1 MREVHIYIENQRLE
15 LFEDEVI
22 QINSS
27 VQNVQ
32 DIAKVFTDFSQSFTV
47 PASERNN
54 AIFQHFYESA
64 IDSSL
69 DYQIRRTARIEI
81 DLIPFRTGKIQL
93 EKANLQKG
101 RVQSYSVTFYGDI
114 RTLQDYFGEDKLN
127 TLDMS
132 AYSHAYNGSEVQTRI
147 TSNSSYDVRYPLISS
162 SRVWVYGGGGQQ
174 DISQNSH
181 HMHYYEL
188 FPAIRVARIFDA
200 IETKYGIS
208 FDGLFLNDKRFTNLY
223 LWLKNKDNLD
233 NLSNTKDV
241 DLTTKGATT
250 VDGTQPLIN
259 VIDLDTNEV
268 VFNQDTV
275 PFASS
280 SGLLSRTIKLE
291 AQIYSNPN
299 GSSNKIYL
307 DVYENGSL
315 ITTVENPTGTSPL
328 ANFTKI
334 DIVNNGLNKKYS
346 FKVRSA
352 QNTTINGNIFITY
365 YINGVQTLWGSAFA
379 TMATMNFT
387 MDMNL
392 SNNMPDMKI
401 SEFVSGILKQFNL
414 TCTPTNNTT
423 FKIEPLEDWYAEGRL
438 IDVTK
443 HIDVNNIDI
452 EKTKIYKKIDFKR
465 QKSETVLNRNFGDSN
480 FREFGDLQQ
489 VFEYDG
495 TEYTVELPF
504 ENILHQKFTNTSLQV
519 GYSLDKNFQPI
530 IPKATL
536 LYMNDLK
543 TCSFYFNN
551 GTSTNH
557 ITQYMPFGQDLEYN
571 GDRYTLNFGWDNSSY
586 YLEPIQNNIY
596 MTYYNNYLSNL
607 YSRKQRITYCKG
619 LFPTPILTS
628 LKMNDRLIIRDK
640 RYIINDIKTNLN
652 TGDVD
657 LTLLYD
663 FRELT
668 NFIEVPTGASQIKE
682 PIYLGN
688 DVTQINFDTGTTGI
702 TVTPSTI
709 NQDTIVDITLPV
721 LTPSYTLIAENEDDL
736 ITEDTFEF
744 LRSEE
749 NNPVSYTITIE
760 KIYVNNPVQY
770 SEWILTQTP

>member
-69 DYQIRRTARIEI
+69 DHQIRRTARIEI

-93 EKANLQKG
+93 EKANLKNGQI
-101 RVQSYSVTFYGDI
+101 QNYSITFYGDI

-127 TLDMS
+127 VLDMS
-132 AYSHAYNGSEVQTRI
+132 AYTHAYNGAEIQTRI
-147 TSNSSYDVRYPLISS
+147 TSNSDYDVRYPLISS
-162 SRVWVYGGGGQQ
+162 SRVWVYGGGGSQ
-174 DISQNSH
+174 DISQNAH
-181 HMHYYEL
+181 HIHYYEL

-233 NLSNTKDV
+233 NLSNTKQV
-241 DLTTKGATT
+241 DLITKGATT

-275 PFASS
+275 PFTSS
-280 SGLLSRTIKLE
+280 FGLLSRTIKLE
-291 AQIYSNPN
+291 AQIYSSPN
-299 GSSNKIYL
+299 GASNKIYL
-307 DVYENGSL
+307 DVYENDSL
-315 ITTVENPTGTSPL
+315 ITTVENPTGTSSL
-328 ANFTKI
+328 ASFTKI
-334 DIVNNGLNKKYS
+334 DIVNNGLNKRYS

-352 QNTTINGNIFITY
+352 QNTTVNGNIFITY
-365 YINGVQTLWGSAFA
+365 YVNGVQTIWGSAFA

-387 MDMNL
+387 MDMNI

-423 FKIEPLEDWYAEGRL
+423 FKIEPLEDWYAQGRL

-443 HIDVNNIDI
+443 HIDVNTIDI
-452 EKTKIYKKIDFKR
+452 ERAKLYKKIDFKR

-495 TEYTVELPF
+495 SEYTVELPF
-504 ENILHQKFTNTSLQV
+504 ENILHQKFTNTNLQV

-536 LYMNDLK
+536 LYMNDQK
-543 TCSFYFNN
+543 SCSFYFNN

-596 MTYYNNYLSNL
+596 MTYYNNYLANL

-628 LKMNDRLIIRDK
+628 LKMNDRLVIRDK

-663 FRELT
+663 FRELIS
-668 NFIEVPTGASQIKE
+668 FIQVPSGTSQITY
-682 PIYLGN
+682 PVYIGN
-688 DVTQINFDTGTTGI
+688 DVNEVNFDTGTTGI
-702 TVTPSTI
+702 TVTPSTVT
-709 NQDTIVDITLPV
+709 QDTEVDITLPV
-721 LTPSYTLIAENEDDL
+721 LTPSYTLIAENEDDF
-736 ITEDTFEF
+736 ITEDTYEF

-749 NNPVSYTITIE
+749 NNPVTYTL
-760 KIYVNNPVQY
+760 KIQKEYINNFIDEY
-770 SEWILTQTP
+770 DLILTQTP

>member
-69 DYQIRRTARIEI
+69 DHQIRRTARIEI

-93 EKANLQKG
+93 EKANLKNGQI
-101 RVQSYSVTFYGDI
+101 QNYSITFYGDI

-127 TLDMS
+127 VLDMS
-132 AYSHAYNGSEVQTRI
+132 AYTHTYNGAEVQTRI
-147 TSNSSYDVRYPLISS
+147 TSSSNYDVRYPLISS
-162 SRVWVYGGGGQQ
+162 SRVWVYGGGGSQ
-174 DISQNSH
+174 DISQNAH

-223 LWLKNKDNLD
+223 LWLKNRDSFAFFSDRKDLD
-233 NLSNTKDV
+233 FTAVNNSNGIGSFV
-241 DLTTKGATT
+241 
-250 VDGTQPLIN
+250 N
-259 VIDLDTNEV
+259 LDTNSINIKYGNNTNLAALSVFGNVKIKIYVNALAQSLTEV
-268 VFNQDTV
+268 
-275 PFASS
+275 A
-280 SGLLSRTIKLE
+280 
-291 AQIYSNPN
+291 
-299 GSSNKIYL
+299 YL

-315 ITTVENPTGTSPL
+315 ITTIEATSPTEL
-328 ANFTKI
+328 AEFTI
-334 DIVNNGLNKKYS
+334 YVPYDTSTNKKYTFQTRAS
-346 FKVRSA
+346 GSCTISHWCELILV
-352 QNTTINGNIFITY
+352 INGSETNSSGTFWDYDVVTVAD
-365 YINGVQTLWGSAFA
+365 NVFVE
-379 TMATMNFT
+379 
-387 MDMNL
+387 NL
-392 SNNMPDMKI
+392 DISNNFPEMRI
-401 SEFVSGILKQFNL
+401 SDFVSGILKQFNL

-423 FKIEPLEDWYAEGRL
+423 FKIEPLEDWYAQGRL

-443 HIDVNNIDI
+443 HIDVNTIDI
-452 EKTKIYKKIDFKR
+452 ERTKLYKKIDFKR
-465 QKSETVLNRNFGDSN
+465 QKSETVLNRRFGDSN

-495 TEYTVELPF
+495 SEYTVELPF
-504 ENILHQKFTNTSLQV
+504 ENIMHDKFTNTNLQV

-536 LYMNDLK
+536 LYMNDQK
-543 TCSFYFNN
+543 SCSFYFNN
-551 GTSTNH
+551 GTSTDH

-596 MTYYNNYLSNL
+596 MTYYNNYLANL

-663 FRELT
+663 FRELIS
-668 NFIEVPTGASQIKE
+668 FIQVPSGTSQITY
-682 PIYLGN
+682 PVYIGN
-688 DVTQINFDTGTTGI
+688 DVKEVNFDTGTTGI
-702 TVTPSTI
+702 TVTPSTVT
-709 NQDTIVDITLPV
+709 QDTEVDITLPV
-721 LTPSYTLIAENEDDL
+721 LTPSYTLIAENEDDF
-736 ITEDTFEF
+736 ITEDSIQF

-749 NNPVSYTITIE
+749 NNPVTYTL
-760 KIYVNNPVQY
+760 KIQKEYINNFIDEY
-770 SEWILTQTP
+770 DLILTQTP

>member
-32 DIAKVFTDFSQSFTV
+32 DISKIFTDFSQSFTV

-54 AIFQHFYESA
+54 AIFQHFYENA

-69 DYQIRRTARIEI
+69 DHQIRREARIEI

-93 EKANLQKG
+93 EKANLKNGQI
-101 RVQSYSVTFYGDI
+101 QSYTVTFYGDI

-132 AYSHAYNGSEVQTRI
+132 PYTHAYNGAAVRTRI
-147 TSNSSYDVRYPLISS
+147 TSSGNNDVRYPLISS

-174 DISQNSH
+174 DISQNAH
-181 HMHYYEL
+181 HIHYDEL
-188 FPAIRVARIFDA
+188 FPAIKVSRIFDA
-200 IETKYGIS
+200 IRTKYGIV
-208 FDGLFLNDKRFTNLY
+208 FTGLFLNDKRFTNLY
-223 LWLKNKDNLD
+223 LWLKNRNDFSFFSDRKDLD
-233 NLSNTKDV
+233 FTAVNKTTGLVRFV
-241 DLTTKGATT
+241 DL
-250 VDGTQPLIN
+250 DENSIH
-259 VIDLDTNEV
+259 IIYDLDTPTTYPNSIKIYVNALAQSLTEV
-268 VFNQDTV
+268 
-275 PFASS
+275 A
-280 SGLLSRTIKLE
+280 
-291 AQIYSNPN
+291 
-299 GSSNKIYL
+299 YL

-315 ITTVENPTGTSPL
+315 ITTIKASAPTKLAEFTIYVPYIPGT
-328 ANFTKI
+328 
-334 DIVNNGLNKKYS
+334 NKKYTFQTRAS
-346 FKVRSA
+346 GSCTVSHWCELILV
-352 QNTTINGNIFITY
+352 TNGSETDAS
-365 YINGVQTLWGSAFA
+365 GSTFWDYNVVTVADNVFVE
-379 TMATMNFT
+379 
-387 MDMNL
+387 NL
-392 SNNMPDMKI
+392 DISNNFPDMKI
-401 SEFVSGILKQFNL
+401 SDFMSGIFKQFNL
-414 TCTPTNNTT
+414 TCTPINNTT
-423 FKIEPLEDWYAEGRL
+423 FKIEPLEDWYAQGRL

-443 HIDVNNIDI
+443 HIDVNTIDI
-452 EKTKIYKKIDFKR
+452 ERTKLYKKIDFKR

-495 TEYTVELPF
+495 SEYTVELPF
-504 ENILHQKFTNTSLQV
+504 ENILHQKFTNTNLQV

-536 LYMNDLK
+536 LYMNDQK
-543 TCSFYFNN
+543 SCSFYFND
-551 GTSTNH
+551 GTNTHH

-571 GDRYTLNFGWDNSSY
+571 GERYTLNFGWDNSSY
-586 YLEPIQNNIY
+586 YLEPIQNNIH
-596 MTYYNNYLSNL
+596 MTYYNNYLANL
-607 YSRKQRITYCKG
+607 YSRKQRTTYCKG

-663 FRELT
+663 FRQLT
-668 NFIEVPTGASQIKE
+668 NLIQVPSGTSQITY
-682 PIYLGN
+682 PVYMGN
-688 DVTQINFDTGTTGI
+688 DVTEIDFDTGTTGI
-702 TVTPSTI
+702 TVTPSTVT
-709 NQDTIVDITLPV
+709 QDTNVDITLPV
-721 LTPSYTLIAENEDDL
+721 LTPSYTLIAENEDDF
-736 ITEDTFEF
+736 ITEDSFQF

-749 NNPVSYTITIE
+749 NNPVNYTITLE
-760 KIYVNNPVQY
+760 KKSNTNLTELVN
-770 SEWILTQTP
+770 WIISQTP

>member
-1 MREVHIYIENQRLE
+1 MREVHIYIEDQRLE

-64 IDSSL
+64 IDSLL
-69 DYQIRRTARIEI
+69 DHQIRRMSRIEI

-93 EKANLQKG
+93 EKANLKNGQI
-101 RVQSYSVTFYGDI
+101 QSYTVTFYGDI

-127 TLDMS
+127 VLDMS
-132 AYSHAYNGSEVQTRI
+132 PYTHAYNGSEVQTRI
-147 TSNSSYDVRYPLISS
+147 TSSSDYDVRYPLISS
-162 SRVWVYGGGGQQ
+162 SRVWVYGGGGQE
-174 DISQNSH
+174 DISQNAH
-181 HMHYYEL
+181 HMHYNEL
-188 FPAIRVARIFDA
+188 FPAVRVARIFDA

-223 LWLKNKDNLD
+223 LWLKNSDNLE

-241 DLTTKGATT
+241 DLVSVQNTG
-250 VDGTQPLIN
+250 VFSYQPINLNYNHVEISWVTIRSLDLIFN
-259 VIDLDTNEV
+259 GPEEV
-268 VFNQDTV
+268 LV
-275 PFASS
+275 
-280 SGLLSRTIKLE
+280 KLE
-291 AQIYSNPN
+291 PTIYTSNPN
-299 GSSNKIYL
+299 HIIYL
-307 DVYENGSL
+307 DIYLNGSL
-315 ITTVENPTGTSPL
+315 LTTIQNPSGSSIATTS
-328 ANFTKI
+328 I
-334 DIVNNGLNKKYS
+334 DDMVGFGFKKTYK
-346 FKVRSA
+346 FKVRAA
-352 QNTTINGNIFITY
+352 QSCT
-365 YINGVQTLWGSAFA
+365 VSGSV
-379 TMATMNFT
+379 TVKVYDEENRTSTGIMQDMVFT
-387 MDMNL
+387 MDVNL
-392 SNNMPDMKI
+392 SNNFPDMKI
-401 SEFVSGILKQFNL
+401 SDFMSGIFKQFNL

-423 FKIEPLEDWYAEGRL
+423 FKIEPLEDWYAQGRF

-443 HIDVNNIDI
+443 HIDINTIDI
-452 EKTKIYKKIDFKR
+452 ERTKLYKKIDFKR

-504 ENILHQKFTNTSLQV
+504 ENILHQKFTNTNLQV

-536 LYMNDLK
+536 LYMNDQK
-543 TCSFYFNN
+543 SCSFYFNN

-571 GDRYTLNFGWDNSSY
+571 GNRYTLNFGWDNSSY

-663 FRELT
+663 FRQLT
-668 NFIEVPTGASQIKE
+668 NLIQVPSGTSQITY
-682 PIYLGN
+682 PVYMGN
-688 DVTQINFDTGTTGI
+688 DVTEIDFDTGTTGI
-702 TVTPSTI
+702 TVTPSTVT
-709 NQDTIVDITLPV
+709 QDTNVDITLPV
-721 LTPSYTLIAENEDDL
+721 LTPSYTLIAENEDDF
-736 ITEDTFEF
+736 ITEDSFQF

-749 NNPVSYTITIE
+749 NNPVNYTITLE
-760 KIYVNNPVQY
+760 KKSNTNLTELVN
-770 SEWILTQTP
+770 WIISQTP

>member
-32 DIAKVFTDFSQSFTV
+32 DIAKIFTDFSQSFTV

-54 AIFQHFYESA
+54 AIFQHFYENAVNST
-64 IDSSL
+64 L
-69 DYQIRRTARIEI
+69 DHQIRREARIEI

-93 EKANLQKG
+93 EKANLKKG
-101 RVQSYSVTFYGDI
+101 QIQSYTVTFYGEI

-132 AYSHAYNGSEVQTRI
+132 PYTHAYNGAEVQTRI
-147 TSNSSYDVRYPLISS
+147 TSSSNYDVRYPLISS

-174 DISQNSH
+174 DISQNAH
-181 HMHYYEL
+181 HIHYDEL
-188 FPAIRVARIFDA
+188 FPAIKVSRIFDA
-200 IETKYGIS
+200 IRTKYGIV
-208 FDGLFLNDKRFTNLY
+208 FTGLFLNDKRFTNLY

-233 NLSNTKDV
+233 NLSNTKEV
-241 DLTTKGATT
+241 DLITKEAATIN
-250 VDGTQPLIN
+250 GGQPLIN

-275 PFASS
+275 PFASA
-280 SGLLSRTIKLE
+280 LVQPTTKRIKLE
-291 AQIYSNPN
+291 AQIYSSPN

-315 ITTVENPTGTSPL
+315 ITTVENPTSL
-328 ANFTKI
+328 ASFTKI
-334 DIVNNGLNKKYS
+334 DTVNSALNKRYS

-352 QNTTINGNIFITY
+352 QSTTVNGNIFITY
-365 YINGVQTLWGSAFA
+365 YVNGVQPIWGSASA

-387 MDMNL
+387 MDMNI

-401 SEFVSGILKQFNL
+401 SDFISGLFKQFNL
-414 TCTPTNNTT
+414 TCTPITKKA
-423 FKIEPLEDWYAEGRL
+423 FKIEPLEDWYAQGRL

-443 HIDVNNIDI
+443 HIDINTIDI
-452 EKTKIYKKIDFKR
+452 ERTKLYKKIDFKR

-495 TEYTVELPF
+495 SEYTVELPF
-504 ENILHQKFTNTSLQV
+504 ENILHQKFTNTNLQV

-536 LYMNDLK
+536 LYMNDQK
-543 TCSFYFNN
+543 SCSFYFNN
-551 GTSTNH
+551 GTSTNQ

-586 YLEPIQNNIY
+586 YLQPVQNNIY
-596 MTYYNNYLSNL
+596 MTYYNNYLANL
-607 YSRKQRITYCKG
+607 YNRKQRITYCKG

-668 NFIEVPTGASQIKE
+668 NFIEVSSGTSQITY
-682 PIYLGN
+682 PVYIGN
-688 DVTQINFDTGTTGI
+688 DVSQVNFDTGTTGI
-702 TVTPSTI
+702 TVTPSTVT
-709 NQDTIVDITLPV
+709 QDTYVVITLPV

-760 KIYVNNPVQY
+760 NIYVNNPVQY

>member
-32 DIAKVFTDFSQSFTV
+32 DIAKIFTDFSQSFTV

-64 IDSSL
+64 VNSL
-69 DYQIRRTARIEI
+69 LDHQIRREARIEI

-93 EKANLQKG
+93 EKANLKNGQI
-101 RVQSYSVTFYGDI
+101 QSYTVTFYGEI

-132 AYSHAYNGSEVQTRI
+132 PYTHAYNGAEVQTRI
-147 TSNSSYDVRYPLISS
+147 TSSSNYDVRYPLISS

-174 DISQNSH
+174 DISQNAH
-181 HMHYYEL
+181 HIHYDEL
-188 FPAIRVARIFDA
+188 FPAIKVSRIFDA
-200 IETKYGIS
+200 IRTKYGIV
-208 FDGLFLNDKRFTNLY
+208 FTGLFLNDKRFTNLY
-223 LWLKNKDNLD
+223 LWLKNKNDFSFFSDRKDLDFTAVSKTTGLGRFVDLDENSINIIYDLD
-233 NLSNTKDV
+233 NPTTYPNAVKIYVNALAQS
-241 DLTTKGATT
+241 LT
-250 VDGTQPLIN
+250 
-259 VIDLDTNEV
+259 EV
-268 VFNQDTV
+268 
-275 PFASS
+275 A
-280 SGLLSRTIKLE
+280 
-291 AQIYSNPN
+291 
-299 GSSNKIYL
+299 YL

-315 ITTVENPTGTSPL
+315 ITTIKASSPTELAEFTIYVPYIPGT
-328 ANFTKI
+328 
-334 DIVNNGLNKKYS
+334 NKKYTFQTRAS
-346 FKVRSA
+346 GSCTVTHWCELILVVNGSETNSSGTFWDYNVV
-352 QNTTINGNIFITY
+352 TI
-365 YINGVQTLWGSAFA
+365 
-379 TMATMNFT
+379 
-387 MDMNL
+387 
-392 SNNMPDMKI
+392 SNNVFVENLDISNNFPDMKI
-401 SEFVSGILKQFNL
+401 SDFISGLFKQFNL
-414 TCTPTNNTT
+414 TCTPITKKA
-423 FKIEPLEDWYAEGRL
+423 FKIEPLEDWYAQGRL

-443 HIDVNNIDI
+443 HIDVNTIDI
-452 EKTKIYKKIDFKR
+452 ERTKLYKKIDFKR

-495 TEYTVELPF
+495 SEYTVELPF
-504 ENILHQKFTNTSLQV
+504 ENILHQKFTNTNLQV

-536 LYMNDLK
+536 LYMNDQK
-543 TCSFYFNN
+543 SCSFYFNN

-571 GDRYTLNFGWDNSSY
+571 GERYTLNFGWDNSSY
-586 YLEPIQNNIY
+586 YLQPVQNNIY

-619 LFPTPILTS
+619 LFPTPMLTS

-663 FRELT
+663 FRELNT
-668 NFIEVPTGASQIKE
+668 YIQVPIGVTQIEYPV
-682 PIYLGN
+682 YLDT

-702 TVTPSTI
+702 TVFPPSI
-709 NQDTIVDITLPV
+709 FEDRIVDVTFPTLP
-721 LTPSYTLIAENEDDL
+721 PHYTLIAENEDDF
-736 ITEDTFEF
+736 ITEDSHQF

-749 NNPVSYTITIE
+749 NNPVNYTITLE
-760 KIYVNNPVQY
+760 KIIVDRP
-770 SEWILTQTP
+770 SESTDWIITRNI

>member
-69 DYQIRRTARIEI
+69 DHQIRRTSRIEI

-93 EKANLQKG
+93 EKANLKNGQI
-101 RVQSYSVTFYGDI
+101 QSYTVTFYGDI

-127 TLDMS
+127 VLDMS
-132 AYSHAYNGSEVQTRI
+132 AYTHIYNGAEVQTRI
-147 TSNSSYDVRYPLISS
+147 TSSSNYDVRYPLISS
-162 SRVWVYGGGGQQ
+162 SRVWVYGGGGSQ
-174 DISQNSH
+174 DISQNAH
-181 HMHYYEL
+181 HIHYYEL

-233 NLSNTKDV
+233 NLSNSRDV
-241 DLTTKGATT
+241 DFISKQGNIDYQNAINLDKNQIIINTTTIPNSLGLFVSVEPNIYT
-250 VDGTQPLIN
+250 N
-259 VIDLDTNEV
+259 VPNSRIYLD
-268 VFNQDTV
+268 
-275 PFASS
+275 
-280 SGLLSRTIKLE
+280 
-291 AQIYSNPN
+291 IYSN
-299 GSSNKIYL
+299 GAL
-307 DVYENGSL
+307 L
-315 ITTVENPTGTSPL
+315 TTLSNPTLIQSVQGSIFHKSIYSE
-328 ANFTKI
+328 N
-334 DIVNNGLNKKYS
+334 VNKTYT
-346 FKVRSA
+346 FKVRADQSCTVSGSVTIVIYDGM
-352 QNTTINGNIFITY
+352 QINTNVTTVMQDMVFTLDVNI
-365 YINGVQTLWGSAFA
+365 
-379 TMATMNFT
+379 
-387 MDMNL
+387 

-423 FKIEPLEDWYAEGRL
+423 FKIEPLEDWYAQGRL

-443 HIDVNNIDI
+443 HIDINTIDI
-452 EKTKIYKKIDFKR
+452 ERAKLYKKIDFKR
-465 QKSETVLNRNFGDSN
+465 QKSETVLNRRFGDSN

-495 TEYTVELPF
+495 SEYTVELPF
-504 ENILHQKFTNTSLQV
+504 ENIMHDKFTNTNLQV

-536 LYMNDLK
+536 LYMNDQK
-543 TCSFYFNN
+543 SCSFYFNN
-551 GTSTNH
+551 GTSTDH

-586 YLEPIQNNIY
+586 YLEPVQNNIY
-596 MTYYNNYLSNL
+596 MTYYNNYLANL

-652 TGDVD
+652 TGDID

-668 NFIEVPTGASQIKE
+668 NFIQVPSGASQIKE

-688 DVTQINFDTGTTGI
+688 DVSQINFDTGATGI

-721 LTPSYTLIAENEDDL
+721 LNPSYTLIAENEDDL
-736 ITEDTFEF
+736 ITEDTYEF